1 VASLNDI
8 IGEEDEKI
16 VKSRFLEKLFHGGF
30 RVFVWNFTDDIS
42 NSILIL
48 AVLLGLW
55 FFGCPALLLL
65 FVEV

>member
-30 RVFVWNFTDDIS
+30 RVFVRNFTDDIS

-48 AVLLGLW
+48 AVLLGL
-55 FFGCPALLLL
+55 
-65 FVEV
+65 